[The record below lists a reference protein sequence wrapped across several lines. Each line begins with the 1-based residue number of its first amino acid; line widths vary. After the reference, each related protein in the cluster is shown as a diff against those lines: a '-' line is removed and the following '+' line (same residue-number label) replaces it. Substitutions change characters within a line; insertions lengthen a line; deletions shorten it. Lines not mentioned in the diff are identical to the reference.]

1 MTETSTASRLFPR
14 LMWRIFTK
22 CAYKMKKLI
31 ITILASASILFSAEA
46 QSNLKKVYDENTDP
60 MAQIDKAVVKAGK
73 EGKFVIC
80 QVGGNWCRW
89 CLMFADYITKDNEI
103 SDLINENFVYI
114 HVNYNPR
121 ERNDEAKMK
130 KAEAML
136 KRLDNPGRFGF
147 PVFVVL
153 DEDGEVL
160 HIQDSSLLEEGNGYN
175 KDKVM
180 RFFNNWTPKAVN
192 N

>member
-1 MTETSTASRLFPR
+1 MKRL
-14 LMWRIFTK
+14 I
-22 CAYKMKKLI
+22 LI
-31 ITILASASILFSAEA
+31 LLASASILFSAEA

-60 MAQIDKAVVKAGK
+60 MTQIDKAVAQAGK

-89 CLMFADYITKDNEI
+89 CLMFADYITKDSEI
-103 SDLINENFVYI
+103 SDLIDENFVYI

-130 KAEAML
+130 KAETML
-136 KRLDNPGRFGF
+136 KRLGNPGRFGF

-153 DEDGEVL
+153 DADGKVL

-175 KDKVM
+175 KAKVM